1 MSQSCI
7 QNSTNELAFPI
18 TVTDARDP
26 QINGPRWLVKPKQST
41 TWDGD
46 FSGETDP
53 TKVFT
58 SLPRIDSYRWL
69 A

>member
-1 MSQSCI
+1 MEW
-7 QNSTNELAFPI
+7 NRRYLA
-18 TVTDARDP
+18 
-26 QINGPRWLVKPKQST
+26 
-41 TWDGD
+41 DGD

-58 SLPRIDSYRWL
+58 SLSRIDSYRWL